1 MKGAKMN
8 GSRWAVTA
16 SMAFLTTAVIIGTGT
31 SGTSQAQMH
40 DHSQHSQPAARPRTV
55 AVSPS
60 RPVTA
65 NSSAGTTA
73 AETALAIMCS
83 QHLPSLQ
90 NSIKSI
96 IGQIESGNQQ
106 AALLELK
113 RVQSTLENLR
123 TAFERQ
129 MKPAFVNTNCPIMGT
144 PIQAT
149 NVPPSLIRTLDGQKV
164 AFCCPG
170 CPAAWDRLS
179 PAEKVA
185 KLTAVTHEPKPEHA
199 GVTQ

>member
-1 MKGAKMN
+1 MN

-16 SMAFLTTAVIIGTGT
+16 SMALLTTVVIIGTGT

-40 DHSQHSQPAARPRTV
+40 DHSQHGQPAPRPR
-55 AVSPS
+55 ASGVSPS
-60 RPVTA
+60 RQATA
-65 NSSAGTTA
+65 NPSAGTTL
-73 AETALAIMCS
+73 AETALANVCS
-83 QHLPSLQ
+83 QHLPALQ

-113 RVQSTLENLR
+113 RVQNTLESLR
-123 TAFERQ
+123 TALERQ
-129 MKPAFVNTNCPIMGT
+129 MKPAFANTNCPIMGT

-149 NVPPSLIRTLDGQKV
+149 SVPPSLTRSLNGQMV

-185 KLTAVTHEPKPEHA
+185 KLTAATHEPKPEHA
-199 GVTQ
+199 GATQ